1 MVLPTVSGTDMVLL
15 GTKSDRDPSELRSSM
30 DSDEDGDAK
39 SPDLCKDDQPKKKHR
54 RNRTTFTTYQL
65 HELERAFE
73 KSHYPD
79 VYSREE
85 LAMKVNLPEVRV
97 QVGGATTTSPSS
109 LLVGWN
115 SGLVAMVTKRAGTKG
130 LLALLITDTKKY
142 INQVIDWWLNEHIQ
156 ITPKTDNHNKFALS
170 PNQFYLICI

>member
-1 MVLPTVSGTDMVLL
+1 MQPTGSPPPPGSPPHLLPLVLPTVSPTDMVLL
-15 GTKSDRDPSELRSSM
+15 GTKSGRDPGELRSSLE
-30 DSDEDGDAK
+30 SDEDADAK
-39 SPDLCKDDQPKKKHR
+39 SPDLCKDEQPKKKHR

-97 QVGGATTTSPSS
+97 QVGGAKDDTSPSS
-109 LLVGWN
+109 PSSVRWESDIG
-115 SGLVAMVTKRAGTKG
+115 GVVTKRAGTKDQ
-130 LLALLITDTKKY
+130 LVLLIRDTTQSSTGLMNGMY
-142 INQVIDWWLNEHIQ
+142 HCQ
-156 ITPKTDNHNKFALS
+156 ALEK
-170 PNQFYLICI
+170 

>member
-1 MVLPTVSGTDMVLL
+1 MVLL
-15 GTKSDRDPSELRSSM
+15 GTKSDRDPSELRSSL
-30 DSDEDGDAK
+30 DSDEDADAK
-39 SPDLCKDDQPKKKHR
+39 SPDLCKDEQPKKKHR

-97 QVGGATTTSPSS
+97 QVGGAKTTAPSCSS
-109 LLVGWN
+109 LVGRKQWTH
-115 SGLVAMVTKRAGTKG
+115 MVTRRAGTKISARSFNHG
-130 LLALLITDTKKY
+130 YKRKLIHSSSHRLVDEWR
-142 INQVIDWWLNEHIQ
+142 V
-156 ITPKTDNHNKFALS
+156 
-170 PNQFYLICI
+170 